1 LSKTWH
7 LFQATKDTIQRDE
20 IAARQAWLPMGNH
33 CLIGFRQL
41 SNCKLHDRVDSV
53 RSAHTDARVSC
64 VEKPSRP
71 IAYLIAA
78 AAIAVAIWAT
88 IGGPLP
94 THPDHGLAQKQR
106 SR

>member
-1 LSKTWH
+1 
-7 LFQATKDTIQRDE
+7 
-20 IAARQAWLPMGNH
+20 M
-33 CLIGFRQL
+33 
-41 SNCKLHDRVDSV
+41 
-53 RSAHTDARVSC
+53 RVSC
-64 VEKPSRP
+64 VEKRSRP

-94 THPDHGLAQKQR
+94 THPDHGLAQKQG